1 MKTATR
7 LSAFAALAFGL
18 AASALAGPT
27 MTFGPDN
34 KGELQL
40 DYKGQFQMVVR
51 DIGSGPQGDKATTDF
66 NFRRNR
72 LALMGA
78 YGDIFSLY
86 VQTEFVDQSSQNP
99 LGINTSPS
107 DPRFTVLDAVLRFDF
122 GDAFKVNLGK
132 FKYGFSRENLE
143 ACEQPLTLDRS
154 LFLTAPLLGSN
165 PTRDMGASVWG
176 NLLGEKLQY
185 RLDIMEGRQA
195 ATGDATHAA
204 SPRSSFR
211 YTGRLHVSLLDPES
225 GYGYRGTYMGQK
237 KVLTLG
243 VAVQGEPDAVYS
255 DWRAKTGEKD
265 YSAWT
270 VDAFYEQPFKDV
282 GTVTLSGAYV
292 KYKLG
297 HAYLG
302 ANPEPMSYGI
312 QGEKNGWY
320 AKAGYMLPGM
330 PLQFFGRHEQWKF
343 AQLNGIYNQKL
354 NWTGIGANYYIWGQD
369 LKLTVEY
376 SATRFDKQATVDG
389 VRTKDLKTFIAQ
401 VQLIF

>member
-1 MKTATR
+1 MKNLNR
-7 LSAFAALAFGL
+7 LSATAALTLGF

-51 DIGSGPQGDKATTDF
+51 DTGSGAEGDKATTDF

-72 LALMGA
+72 LALMGS

-86 VQTEFVDQSSQNP
+86 VQTEFVDQSSQNA

-107 DPRFTVLDAVLRFDF
+107 DPKFTMLDAVLRFDF
-122 GDAFKVNLGK
+122 GDAFKLNLGK

-154 LFLTAPLLGSN
+154 LFLTAPLLGNN

-243 VAVQGEPDAVYS
+243 VAVQGEPNAVYS
-255 DWRAKTGEKD
+255 DWRAKTGEED

-302 ANPEPMSYGI
+302 VNPDPLSYGI

-320 AKAGYMLPGM
+320 TKAAYMLPGV

-376 SATRFDKQATVDG
+376 SATRFDKQATVGG
-389 VRTKDLKTFIAQ
+389 VTTKDLKTFIAQ
-401 VQLIF
+401 VQLVF